1 MRLKRWAARG
11 VVGLGLVAAACG
23 GAATVGNGSG
33 DAEEGAGA
41 APAAQTE
48 PPLDL
53 GQAAAPADSASALP
67 PDADVTPGGDSI
79 IRQSTPVPVYA
90 FTFTW
95 NTNWDIRII
104 ELDELQQGGPPRDG
118 IPSIDAPRFITVPEA
133 DAIYP
138 DNSPVIQFEVDGD
151 VRAYPLDI
159 LIWHEIVNDTVGG
172 VPVAVTFC
180 PLCNTAITFD
190 RRLAGLTLEFG
201 TSGLLRR
208 SDLVMYDRTTETLW
222 QQIGGAALVGDLVGA
237 RLQTLPAS
245 IVSWQQFRANFPDG
259 LVLSRDTGFV
269 RDYGLNPYTGY
280 DNINNTPFLF
290 RGRLDER
297 LSPFERVVTLDLGDA
312 LVAYP
317 FVLLEDVRVFQDRR
331 GGREIA
337 VFWAPGASSAL
348 DAFDID
354 EGRAV
359 GSTGVFARELD
370 GRLLNF
376 APNPDDDQTFL
387 DGETGSVWNIFGEAL
402 SGSLAGSRL
411 EPLVH
416 ADYFWFAWAAF
427 QPDTEV
433 VTG

>member
-1 MRLKRWAARG
+1 MTSAKR
-11 VVGLGLVAAACG
+11 
-23 GAATVGNGSG
+23 
-33 DAEEGAGA
+33 
-41 APAAQTE
+41 P
-48 PPLDL
+48 
-53 GQAAAPADSASALP
+53 LP
-67 PDADVTPGGDSI
+67 PTAPPPSPPTRDVTPGGDSI

-90 FTFTW
+90 FTW

-190 RRLAGLTLEFG
+190 RHLAGLTLEFG

-237 RLQTLPAS
+237 RLQPLPAS

-280 DNINNTPFLF
+280 DNINN
-290 RGRLDER
+290 
-297 LSPFERVVTLDLGDA
+297 
-312 LVAYP
+312 
-317 FVLLEDVRVFQDRR
+317 
-331 GGREIA
+331 
-337 VFWAPGASSAL
+337 
-348 DAFDID
+348 
-354 EGRAV
+354 
-359 GSTGVFARELD
+359 
-370 GRLLNF
+370 
-376 APNPDDDQTFL
+376 NPL
-387 DGETGSVWNIFGEAL
+387 
-402 SGSLAGSRL
+402 
-411 EPLVH
+411 PL
-416 ADYFWFAWAAF
+416 
-427 QPDTEV
+427 PRPP
-433 VTG
+433 